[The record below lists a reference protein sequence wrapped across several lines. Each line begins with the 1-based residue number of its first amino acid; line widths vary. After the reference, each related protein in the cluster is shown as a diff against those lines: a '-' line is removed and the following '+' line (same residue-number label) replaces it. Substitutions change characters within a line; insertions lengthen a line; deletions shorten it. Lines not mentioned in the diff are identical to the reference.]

1 MGEKPHLLRTHPT
14 GTDRDE
20 RGFSL
25 MEAILG
31 AVIAIIAVIGLAYS
45 LSVGRGSIDRFTLAR
60 AADAR
65 AEALMDSLTTLPP
78 TDPAFGL
85 GGPFPFVM
93 GGRTVGDERW
103 VSSAPDAGTPGAA
116 SLRKVTVTVAWNWA
130 SMRDSVRYQR
140 LFPL

>member
-1 MGEKPHLLRTHPT
+1 MGEKPHLRRTHPT
-14 GTDRDE
+14 GTPDDE

-65 AEALMDSLTTLPP
+65 AEALMDSLTLLPP
-78 TDPAFGL
+78 NDPAFGL
-85 GGPFPFVM
+85 GGPYPFVVA
-93 GGRTVGDERW
+93 GVTVGDERW
-103 VSSAPDAGTPGAA
+103 ATDAPDAGTPGGAA
-116 SLRKVTVTVAWNWA
+116 LRKVTVTVGWLWA
-130 SMRDSVRYQR
+130 TQRDSVQYVR